1 MPWNGHPERVQP
13 LLEVS
18 LDGGPD
24 APRRARK
31 ALLPLEK
38 QLGAL
43 CHDVLLLVSELVTN
57 AVVHA
62 NADPILLSVT
72 ARQRDDIRVAVTAS
86 GPLWEPPVEPRP
98 GPLGGF
104 GFFFVDQLAND
115 WGVTSKEG
123 ESQVW
128 FEVAPHAALR

>member
-1 MPWNGHPERVQP
+1 LN
-13 LLEVS
+13 
-18 LDGGPD
+18 GGPD

-38 QLGAL
+38 QLGVL

-62 NADPILLSVT
+62 KADAIRLSVV
-72 ARQRDDIRVAVTAS
+72 AKQRDDIRVEVTAA
-86 GPLWEPPVEPRP
+86 GPLWEPPMEPRP

-104 GFFFVDQLAND
+104 GFFFVDQLAKD
-115 WGVTSKEG
+115 WGVTSKAG
-123 ESQVW
+123 LSQVW
-128 FEVAPHAALR
+128 FEVAPHEALQ